1 MPGYRVL
8 IKGRE
13 VIAETLDDLD
23 ALLERYPGSGLSDAP
38 SDRHGSNPLNRSTG
52 EGRWPASRFKDFTG
66 RLSAPQVRMLQEL
79 VKSPHGRTA
88 RDLAQILGFKDA
100 KVFGPLLAAMS
111 KHAKKTGVRIQDIM
125 TNDRIDVGDDES
137 PDVLGNVA
145 LCHATSSCVS
155 RPSPLRQG
163 RRDRQ

>member
-23 ALLERYPGSGLSDAP
+23 ALLERYPGSNSSESP
-38 SDRHGSNPLNRSTG
+38 TERHGSHG
-52 EGRWPASRFKDFTG
+52 KGADGRWPISRFKDFTS
-66 RLSAPQVRMLQEL
+66 RLTAPQVRMLQEL

-111 KHAKKTGVRIQDIM
+111 KHAKKTGVRIQDVM
-125 TNDRIDVGDDES
+125 TTDRIDVGDNEKVTEFKATES
-137 PDVLGNVA
+137 FARTAVEAGW
-145 LCHATSSCVS
+145 S
-155 RPSPLRQG
+155 RG
-163 RRDRQ
+163 